1 MRNYSYETTRAREE
15 RVISINFRSIEEQD
29 GLRQIRFLAFGGVG
43 SPSRRRRL
51 GGETWKKE
59 LKSERYLCLIDMP
72 KFSIFKPDLQPSD
85 IVSQIAEISLMDF
98 KSRYSFPHAHLTGN
112 SFCYHTGDPTP
123 RSARFFLRFPKFLFA
138 DKSSLIPLFASAR
151 PKCVKISMI
160 RALSGY
166 SEDRPGKGDFLIT
179 LHS

>member
-1 MRNYSYETTRAREE
+1 MRNYRYETTGAREE

-29 GLRQIRFLAFGGVG
+29 RLRQIRFLAFGGVG

-59 LKSERYLCLIDMP
+59 LKSERYLCLIDTP

-85 IVSQIAEISLMDF
+85 VVSQIAEISLMDF

-138 DKSSLIPLFASAR
+138 DRFHQLNQ
-151 PKCVKISMI
+151 
-160 RALSGY
+160 
-166 SEDRPGKGDFLIT
+166 
-179 LHS
+179 

>member
-1 MRNYSYETTRAREE
+1 MADQIRGFWEGWVAVEASQIGRRNLEE
-15 RVISINFRSIEEQD
+15 RIKIGALFMFDRHAKIQH
-29 GLRQIRFLAFGGVG
+29 
-43 SPSRRRRL
+43 
-51 GGETWKKE
+51 
-59 LKSERYLCLIDMP
+59 
-72 KFSIFKPDLQPSD
+72 FKPDLQPSD
-85 IVSQIAEISLMDF
+85 VVSQIAEISLMDF

-123 RSARFFLRFPKFLFA
+123 CSARFFLRFLKFLFA

-166 SEDRPGKGDFLIT
+166 SEGRPGKGDFLINT
-179 LHS
+179 LHSQFLILRTENVSYMMPNGENELSKGET